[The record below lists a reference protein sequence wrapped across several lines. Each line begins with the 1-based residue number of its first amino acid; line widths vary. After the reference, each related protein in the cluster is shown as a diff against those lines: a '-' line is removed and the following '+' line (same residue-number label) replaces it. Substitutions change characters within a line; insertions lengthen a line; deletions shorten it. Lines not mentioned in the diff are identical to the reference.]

1 MSYTESGRL
10 SALKET
16 IRVCT
21 VNDAINRLNCSRKD
35 PYGNSTAAGYGNSES
50 GRISALAT
58 SHMPSGNC
66 YVGQDITDNTCC
78 PGPTRLPRSVCPP
91 ALQGSEPATQTI
103 QRQGSLI
110 QKINAN
116 AIACGPSVLQ
126 PHISAGGIQES
137 LRLQRLRDEI
147 VANDFATN
155 PNARY
160 QTFVPP
166 VCPPAANA
174 NNLPL
179 TQPRFPCAPNV
190 IGFTN

>member
-1 MSYTESGRL
+1 MSYTESVRL

-21 VNDAINRLNCSRKD
+21 VNDAINRVRCSQKD

-50 GRISALAT
+50 GRISALT
-58 SHMPSGNC
+58 SGCC
-66 YVGQDITDNTCC
+66 YINDSTGSINNCC
-78 PGPTRLPRSVCPP
+78 PDVP
-91 ALQGSEPATQTI
+91 AKKTYGTVTKAVAS
-103 QRQGSLI
+103 QGSLI
-110 QKINAN
+110 QKRNAN
-116 AIACGPSVLQ
+116 AIACGPSVLT

-147 VANDFATN
+147 VATDYATN

-160 QTFVPP
+160 KIFVPP
-166 VCPPAANA
+166 ACPPAANA

-179 TQPRFPCAPNV
+179 TQPKFPCAPNV
-190 IGFTN
+190 IGFTLN

>member
-10 SALKET
+10 SALKQT

-21 VNDAINRLNCSRKD
+21 VNDAINRVRCSRKD

-50 GRISALAT
+50 GRISGVAT
-58 SHMPSGNC
+58 KLQSGGEC
-66 YVGQDITDNTCC
+66 FTARGIIDNSCC
-78 PGPTRLPRSVCPP
+78 SPTV
-91 ALQGSEPATQTI
+91 PATRTI
-103 QRQGSLI
+103 QTQGSLI
-110 QKINAN
+110 KNVAK
-116 AIACGPSVLQ
+116 ATIACGPSVLGQ
-126 PHISAGGIQES
+126 HISAGGIPES

-147 VANDFATN
+147 VAEDLATN

-160 QTFVPP
+160 NNFVPP
-166 VCPPAANA
+166 ICPPAPIA

-190 IGFTN
+190 VGFT

>member
-50 GRISALAT
+50 GRISALT
-58 SHMPSGNC
+58 SGCCFVNTNNSGISDNC
-66 YVGQDITDNTCC
+66 
-78 PGPTRLPRSVCPP
+78 CPP
-91 ALQGSEPATQTI
+91 ALQGGEPATRTI

-166 VCPPAANA
+166 ICPPAANA

>member
-78 PGPTRLPRSVCPP
+78 PGPTRL
-91 ALQGSEPATQTI
+91 PATQTI

>member
-16 IRVCT
+16 IRICT
-21 VNDAINRLNCSRKD
+21 VNDAINRVNCSRKD

-50 GRISALAT
+50 GRISALV
-58 SHMPSGNC
+58 SVQNC
-66 YVGQDITDNTCC
+66 CANNGIHTISDNCC
-78 PGPTRLPRSVCPP
+78 SGPTRLP
-91 ALQGSEPATQTI
+91 ATRTI

-147 VANDFATN
+147 VANDYATN

-166 VCPPAANA
+166 ICPPAANA